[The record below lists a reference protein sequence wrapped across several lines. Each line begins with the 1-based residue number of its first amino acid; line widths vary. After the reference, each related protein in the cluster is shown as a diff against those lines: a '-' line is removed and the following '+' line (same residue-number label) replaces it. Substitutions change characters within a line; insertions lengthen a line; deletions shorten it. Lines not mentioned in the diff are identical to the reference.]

1 MWKIAPEPNATQR
14 FETCYQAQTFGAF
27 VILSGPKI
35 LPVSET
41 VVPMRKINLRL
52 KFLLLSI
59 LPLVLAAAA
68 ISYLVFAQAERLAEA
83 EIRTFERNILEARK
97 EELKSYLELALA
109 SIDHIY
115 SVASPLDAVSKE
127 RVKSIIEDLS
137 YGEDGYFFIYDRDGT
152 ALVDPPQPW
161 RLGRTYWNLRDLNGN
176 SVIQALIF
184 NAEKGGGFLR
194 HVWEKPSTGEPAEK
208 IAYSL
213 MLEKWGWMIGTGIYI
228 DDISEQVKE
237 IETEVSSHIRDT
249 TISIVGITIL
259 AVLLVGISGTV
270 VTLSERKLAD
280 SKLKELTHRVVD
292 VQEQERLRVSRELH
306 DGISQILVSVKYSI
320 ETAIAR
326 LGPEKNAATE
336 PMEKAAK
343 RLQDAIH
350 EVRRISR
357 DLRPAVLDDLGLRP
371 AIESMCK
378 ELADRSDMQIDVKSD
393 NIDVV
398 LDIAKKTTL
407 YRVLQET
414 LTNIERHADATH
426 IKVTI
431 RREGQS
437 VVMKIIDNG
446 VGFETNRYIRN
457 RDPRAG
463 IGLRNMRERMEFHGG
478 GMTVKSEPDDGT
490 TITAYIPVSRDND
503 LPVTVIS
510 G

>member
-1 MWKIAPEPNATQR
+1 MLLSADEKPEN
-14 FETCYQAQTFGAF
+14 
-27 VILSGPKI
+27 
-35 LPVSET
+35 SET
-41 VVPMRKINLRL
+41 VTSMPKLNLRL

-59 LPLVLAAAA
+59 LPLVLAASA
-68 ISYLVFAQAERLAEA
+68 ISWLVFAQAERLAEA
-83 EIRTFERNILEARK
+83 EIRTFERNILQARK
-97 EELKSYLELALA
+97 DELKSYLELAMA

-127 RVKSIIEDLS
+127 RVKAIIEDLS

-152 ALVDPPQPW
+152 ALVDPPEPW
-161 RLGRTYWNLRDLNGN
+161 RLGRTYWNLRDINGN
-176 SVIQALIF
+176 SVIQGLIF
-184 NAEKGGGFLR
+184 NAEKGGDFMR
-194 HVWEKPSTGEPAEK
+194 HVWDKPSTGEPTEK
-208 IAYSL
+208 ISYSL
-213 MLEKWGWMIGTGIYI
+213 MLDKWDWMIGTGIYI
-228 DDISEQVKE
+228 DDISEQVTE
-237 IETEVSSHIRDT
+237 IEAEVSTHIRET
-249 TISIVGITIL
+249 TMSIIGVTIL

-306 DGISQILVSVKYSI
+306 DGISQILVSVKYAV

-326 LGPEKNAATE
+326 ITQNRDNAIE
-336 PMEKAAK
+336 PMEKAAN

-357 DLRPAVLDDLGLRP
+357 DLRPAVLDDLGLKP
-371 AIESMCK
+371 AIESMCA
-378 ELADRSDMQIDVKSD
+378 ELQDRSGILIEVKCD
-393 NIDVV
+393 NVDGQ
-398 LDIAKKTTL
+398 LDIDKKTTL

-414 LTNIERHADATH
+414 LTNIERHADATVVKIS
-426 IKVTI
+426 IK
-431 RREGQS
+431 REGS
-437 VVMKIIDNG
+437 SIIMRIADNG

-478 GMTVKSEPDDGT
+478 GLSVRSEPDDGT
-490 TITAYIPVSRDND
+490 KITAFIPASGQNA
-503 LPVTVIS
+503 LPEDAIS

>member
-1 MWKIAPEPNATQR
+1 MLLSAHGKTPN
-14 FETCYQAQTFGAF
+14 
-27 VILSGPKI
+27 PK
-35 LPVSET
+35 T
-41 VVPMRKINLRL
+41 VTPMPQLNLRL

-59 LPLVLAAAA
+59 LPLVLAASA
-68 ISYLVFAQAERLAEA
+68 ISWLVFAQAERLAEA

-97 EELKSYLELALA
+97 EELKSYLELAMA

-127 RVKSIIEDLS
+127 RVKAIIEDLS

-161 RLGRTYWNLRDLNGN
+161 RLGRTYWNLRDINGN
-176 SVIQALIF
+176 TVIQGLIF
-184 NAEKGGGFLR
+184 NAEKGGDFMR
-194 HVWEKPSTGEPAEK
+194 HVWEKPSTGEPTEK
-208 IAYSL
+208 ITYSL
-213 MLEKWGWMIGTGIYI
+213 MLDKWDWMIGTGIYI
-228 DDISEQVKE
+228 DDIAEQVAE
-237 IETEVSSHIRDT
+237 IEAEVSTHIRET
-249 TISIVGITIL
+249 TISIIGVTIL

-306 DGISQILVSVKYSI
+306 DGISQILVSVKYSV

-326 LGPEKNAATE
+326 IGQKRENAIE

-357 DLRPAVLDDLGLRP
+357 DLRPAVLDDLGLKP
-371 AIESMCK
+371 AIESMCA
-378 ELADRSDMQIDVKSD
+378 ELQDRSGIRIDVKCD
-393 NIDVV
+393 NIDNQ
-398 LDIAKKTTL
+398 LDITKKTTL

-414 LTNIERHADATH
+414 LTNIERHADATV
-426 IKVTI
+426 INI
-431 RREGQS
+431 SINREGQS
-437 VVMKIIDNG
+437 VVMRITDNG

-478 GMTVKSEPDDGT
+478 GLAVRSEPDDGT
-490 TITAYIPVSRDND
+490 KITAFIPASSDNA
-503 LPVTVIS
+503 LPDRAIR

>member
-1 MWKIAPEPNATQR
+1 MP
-14 FETCYQAQTFGAF
+14 
-27 VILSGPKI
+27 
-35 LPVSET
+35 
-41 VVPMRKINLRL
+41 KINLRL

-97 EELKSYLELALA
+97 EELKSYLELAMA

-127 RVKSIIEDLS
+127 RVKAIIEDLS
-137 YGEDGYFFIYDRDGT
+137 YGQDGYFFIYDRDGT

-161 RLGRTYWNLRDLNGN
+161 RLGRTYWNLRDLNGK

-184 NAEKGGGFLR
+184 NAEKGGDF
-194 HVWEKPSTGEPAEK
+194 HQFIWDKPSTGLPAEK

-228 DDISEQVKE
+228 DDISQQVTE
-237 IETEVSSHIRDT
+237 IETEVAAHIRET
-249 TISIVGITIL
+249 TISIIGITVL

-280 SKLKELTHRVVD
+280 AKLKELAHRVVD
-292 VQEQERLRVSRELH
+292 VQEEERLRVSRELH

-320 ETAIAR
+320 ELASDRMRQNMSDAAI
-326 LGPEKNAATE
+326 PI
-336 PMEKAAK
+336 EKAAK
-343 RLQDAIH
+343 RLQDAIQ

-357 DLRPAVLDDLGLRP
+357 DLRPAVLDDLGLKP
-371 AIESMCK
+371 AIESMCN
-378 ELADRSDMQIDVKSD
+378 ELQDRSGIQIGVKCDPVENALTS
-393 NIDVV
+393 
-398 LDIAKKTTL
+398 AKKTTL
-407 YRVLQET
+407 YRVLQES

-426 IKVTI
+426 VSVRI
-431 RREGQS
+431 RRDGAS
-437 VVMKIIDNG
+437 VVMTVADNG
-446 VGFETNRYIRN
+446 VGFETKSYIRN

-478 GMTVKSEPDDGT
+478 GLSVTSERDDGT
-490 TITAYIPVSRDND
+490 TITAYV
-503 LPVTVIS
+503 PVTP
-510 G
+510 GTPPLPPALKA